1 MGAPSEVCRVS
12 ILGSWSLAATLPGDV
27 DRPESQ
33 EVLVSREVCLQFG
46 IGCLSGAD
54 CPLPALAALACLSP
68 VGDGPVCSQLAP
80 LRPLFCER
88 AWPCLRLGLFFPQS
102 GLLSQARS
110 LRLPPGHSA
119 LVLTLRNAACSSQS
133 LPRLSVGDASVW
145 AAAPLGVA
153 VRHIICGV

>member
-54 CPLPALAALACLSP
+54 CPLPALAALLCLSP
-68 VGDGPVCSQLAP
+68 VGDRPVYSRLA
-80 LRPLFCER
+80 LLSPLFCKW
-88 AWPCLRLGLFFPQS
+88 AWRCLRLGHF
-102 GLLSQARS
+102 AE
-110 LRLPPGHSA
+110 
-119 LVLTLRNAACSSQS
+119 
-133 LPRLSVGDASVW
+133 
-145 AAAPLGVA
+145 
-153 VRHIICGV
+153 